1 MIRILWIAVL
11 LIGFSA
17 CKSIQKAKEKQV
29 DKEIMEATKM
39 MVDSTSY
46 LLNEAVKK
54 VENEENTEV
63 IEQTFVAIDSAG
75 VTVIKP
81 VTVTRRNA
89 KSNRVYQESKEEK
102 KKDLSLSES
111 SQVEESKSSSKDLE
125 KSSESEEIIGQV
137 TDAIFPSWA
146 KILMSIIGVVGP
158 VAFGIWKKRN
168 LS

>member
-1 MIRILWIAVL
+1 MIRVLLIAFL

-17 CKSIQKAKEKQV
+17 CKSIKKAKEKQV
-29 DKEIMEATKM
+29 DKEIREATKM

-102 KKDLSLSES
+102 KKDLTLSQS
-111 SQVEESKSSSKDLE
+111 SQVEESKSRSKDLD
-125 KSSESEEIIGQV
+125 KSSESEQIIGQV
-137 TDAIFPSWA
+137 TDALFPSWA
-146 KILMSIIGVVGP
+146 KILMSILGVVGP

-168 LS
+168 QS

>member
-1 MIRILWIAVL
+1 MIRVL
-11 LIGFSA
+11 LISFLLIVFSS

-29 DKEIMEATKM
+29 ETEIMQTTKM

-54 VENEENTEV
+54 VENEEKTEV
-63 IEQTFVAIDSAG
+63 IEETFVAIDSAG

-102 KKDLSLSES
+102 KKDLTLSQS
-111 SQVEESKSSSKDLE
+111 SQVEESKSRSKDLD
-125 KSSESEEIIGQV
+125 KSSESEQIIGQV
-137 TDAIFPSWA
+137 TDALFPSWA
-146 KILMSIIGVVGP
+146 KILMSILGVVGP

-168 LS
+168 QS